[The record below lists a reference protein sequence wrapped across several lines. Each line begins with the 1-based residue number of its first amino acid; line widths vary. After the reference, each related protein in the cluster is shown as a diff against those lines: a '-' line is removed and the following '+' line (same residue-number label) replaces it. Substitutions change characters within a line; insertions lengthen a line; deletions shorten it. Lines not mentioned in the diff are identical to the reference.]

1 MSAHGY
7 TRHARGKMRDLGLS
21 VSDVNAIVT
30 AGDVIEQY
38 RVRRGAL
45 LYGRIGD
52 REFHVSLVHDPS
64 SGVTLVTTVY
74 EVDRGTFPNGR
85 RRRQP

>member
-1 MSAHGY
+1 MPDLHQHPS
-7 TRHARGKMRDLGLS
+7 RHVGHYG
-21 VSDVNAIVT
+21 
-30 AGDVIEQY
+30 E
-38 RVRRGAL
+38 RRGAL
-45 LYGRIGD
+45 LSGRIGD
-52 REFHVSLVHDPS
+52 REFHLSLVHDPS